1 MVWFLVII
9 QACVVI
15 GAIVLGVRTG
25 GIGLGLW
32 GVVGTAVLV
41 FVFHLPPGSPPV
53 DAFFIIIAVI
63 TASSAMQ
70 AAGGI
75 DYLVSIASKIIQR
88 NPKRLTYVAPI
99 VAFVF
104 TVLSGTSNIFFALI
118 PVIYET
124 AYRNGQRPERALAS
138 STVTSGLGI
147 TASPVS
153 AAMAAYLVLMEGT
166 GFTLPKVLIITI
178 PSALIACVATS
189 FVQQRIG
196 KDLLDDPE
204 YLKRVEAGTVEV
216 PAALEAQYAAQSGA
230 GATATATATATVG
243 GGVDAAIPAEVAAPV
258 VTGVPI
264 APVASGADAPATH
277 SRRSA
282 RGAHPVVV
290 EHVVPPGGA
299 TAAYIFITGTL
310 LVVLLGLFPG
320 LRPAFPDEA
329 GKLVPISMSIVIEM
343 VMFTVAL
350 VIILVRR
357 VKPSLVV
364 EQPLLRAGYVAAVA
378 LFGIAW
384 MADTF
389 ISANEETII
398 KPLGELI
405 KAQPLLLAVALFIVC
420 GLTTSQSATTN
431 TLIPI
436 ALAAGLA
443 PGIITAMWPSLI
455 GVWLFPA
462 NGSQIASVETDRTGS
477 TKLTQIPIWHSFTV
491 PMLISWVAVVV
502 SGLLIQLVVPA

>member
-1 MVWFLVII
+1 MEWLIVLL
-9 QACVVI
+9 QGMVVI
-15 GAIVLGVRTG
+15 GAIMLGVRTG

-32 GVVGTAVLV
+32 GVVGTVILV
-41 FVFHLPPGSPPV
+41 FAFQLPPGSVPI

-75 DYLVSIASKIIQR
+75 DYLVAIASKIIQR
-88 NPKRLTYVAPI
+88 NPRRLTFVAPV

-138 STVTSGLGI
+138 STVASGLGI
-147 TASPVS
+147 TSSPVS
-153 AAMAAYLVLMEGT
+153 AAMAAYLVLMSGT
-166 GFTLPKVLIITI
+166 GYGLPQILLITI
-178 PSALIACVATS
+178 PAALVACVATS
-189 FVQQRIG
+189 LVQQRIG
-196 KDLLDDPE
+196 KELLDDPIF
-204 YLKRVEAGTVEV
+204 LKRVEEGVVEV
-216 PAALEAQYAAQSGA
+216 PAALQAEYEARMGAGSITAPTAGATVTGAEPTGVELGEPDRSIDRPQTVGPPQGGRRAAGA
-230 GATATATATATVG
+230 GAAG
-243 GGVDAAIPAEVAAPV
+243 GAGLIE
-258 VTGVPI
+258 
-264 APVASGADAPATH
+264 
-277 SRRSA
+277 
-282 RGAHPVVV
+282 HPVP
-290 EHVVPPGGA
+290 EGGK
-299 TAAYIFITGTL
+299 TAAWIFVSGTL
-310 LVVLLGLFPG
+310 LIVLLGLFPG
-320 LRPAFPDEA
+320 LRPAFPGEDGE
-329 GKLVPISMSIVIEM
+329 LEPIPMAMVIEM
-343 VMFTVAL
+343 IMFTVAL

-357 VKPSLVV
+357 VKPSSVV
-364 EQPLLRAGYVAAVA
+364 EQPLLRAGFVAAVA

-389 ISANEETII
+389 ISANQETII
-398 KPLGELI
+398 EPLGAMIE
-405 KAQPLLLAVALFIVC
+405 ANPLLLAVALFIVC

-462 NGSQIASVETDRTGS
+462 NGPQIAAVETDRTGT
-477 TKLTQIPIWHSFTV
+477 TKLTQVPVWHSFTI
-491 PMLISWVAVVV
+491 PMLVSWVAVVL
-502 SGLLIQLVVPA
+502 SGLLFQLVIPA

>member
-1 MVWFLVII
+1 MEYALVVL
-9 QACVVI
+9 QAVVVI

-41 FVFHLPPGSPPV
+41 FGFRLPPGSPPI

-104 TVLSGTSNIFFALI
+104 TVLSGTSNIFIALI

-124 AYRNGQRPERALAS
+124 AYRNGQRPEKALAS

-153 AAMAAYLVLMEGT
+153 AAMAAYLVLIET
-166 GFTLPKVLIITI
+166 DGFGLPQILAITI
-178 PSALIACVATS
+178 PAAIVACIATS

-196 KDLLDDPE
+196 KDLVDDPVFRE
-204 YLKRVEAGTVEV
+204 RVAEGQVEV
-216 PAALEAQYAAQSGA
+216 PAVLAAEYAATTTDG
-230 GATATATATATVG
+230 
-243 GGVDAAIPAEVAAPV
+243 
-258 VTGVPI
+258 
-264 APVASGADAPATH
+264 
-277 SRRSA
+277 SA
-282 RGAHPVVV
+282 RGVAVKESRPQDGTVAGGTPPGQPAGSGSDRPVVI
-290 EHVVPPGGA
+290 EHTVPPGGR
-299 TAAYIFITGTL
+299 TAAFIFIAGTL
-310 LVVLLGLFPG
+310 LVVALGLFPG
-320 LRPAFPDEA
+320 LRPAFENDE
-329 GKLVPISMSIVIEM
+329 GELVPISMSIVIEM

-364 EQPLLRAGYVAAVA
+364 EQPLLRAGFVAAVA

-398 KPLGELI
+398 EPLGAMIE
-405 KAQPLLLAVALFIVC
+405 AQPLLLAVALFLVC

-436 ALAAGLA
+436 AIAAGLA

-462 NGSQIASVETDRTGS
+462 NGGQIASVETDRTGS
-477 TKLTQIPIWHSFTV
+477 TKLTQVVVWHSFTI
-491 PMLISWVAVVV
+491 PMLVSWVAVVL
-502 SGLLIQLVVPA
+502 SGLVIQLVIPS

>member
-1 MVWFLVII
+1 MEIALVII
-9 QACVVI
+9 EGCVVI

-32 GVVGTAVLV
+32 GVVGTAILV
-41 FVFHLPPGSPPV
+41 FVFRLPPGSPPI

-88 NPKRLTYVAPI
+88 NPRRLTYVAPL

-124 AYRNGQRPERALAS
+124 AYRNGQRPEKALAA

-153 AAMAAYLVLMEGT
+153 AAMAAYLVLMESK
-166 GFTLPKVLIITI
+166 GFGLPQVLAITI
-178 PSALIACVATS
+178 PSAIVACIVTS
-189 FVQQRIG
+189 FVQQRVG
-196 KDLLDDPE
+196 KELLDDPVF
-204 YLKRVEAGTVEV
+204 LKRVEAGTVEV
-216 PAALEAQYAAQSGA
+216 PAALERRYEQQVGLAAPAAAAVGEEGA
-230 GATATATATATVG
+230 GT
-243 GGVDAAIPAEVAAPV
+243 PAAAP
-258 VTGVPI
+258 
-264 APVASGADAPATH
+264 AAVATKPP
-277 SRRSA
+277 
-282 RGAHPVVV
+282 RGAGRLSKEEASAIEHP
-290 EHVVPPGGA
+290 VPPGGR
-299 TAAYIFITGTL
+299 TAAWIFVVGTL
-310 LVVLLGLFPG
+310 LVVLLGLFPS
-320 LRPAFPDEA
+320 LRPAFPDAE
-329 GKLVPISMSIVIEM
+329 GKPQPLAMAIVIEM

-405 KAQPLLLAVALFIVC
+405 QANPLLLAVALFIVC

-436 ALAAGLA
+436 ALTAGLA
-443 PGIITAMWPSLI
+443 PGVITAMWPSLI

-477 TKLTQIPIWHSFTV
+477 TKLTQVPIWHSFTI
-491 PMLISWVAVVV
+491 PMLVSWVAVVA
-502 SGLLIQLVVPA
+502 SGLLIQLVIH

>member
-1 MVWFLVII
+1 MEVVLVIL

-15 GAIVLGVRTG
+15 GAIVLGVRVG

-32 GVVGTAVLV
+32 GVVGTAILV
-41 FVFHLPPGSPPV
+41 FVFRLPPGSPPV

-75 DYLVSIASKIIQR
+75 DFLVSIASRIIQR
-88 NPKRLTYVAPI
+88 NPRRLTYVAPL

-124 AYRNGQRPERALAS
+124 AYRNGQRPERALAA

-153 AAMAAYLVLMEGT
+153 AAMAAYLVLMEAK
-166 GFTLPKVLIITI
+166 GFGLPQVLAITV
-178 PSALIACVATS
+178 PSAIVACIVTS

-196 KDLLDDPE
+196 RELIADPVFR
-204 YLKRVEAGTVEV
+204 KRVEAGTVEV
-216 PAALEAQYAAQSGA
+216 PAALEASFAARTSGGAEAAAGA
-230 GATATATATATVG
+230 GSDSGPRSATK
-243 GGVDAAIPAEVAAPV
+243 AARRTSAGAAPV
-258 VTGVPI
+258 
-264 APVASGADAPATH
+264 
-277 SRRSA
+277 
-282 RGAHPVVV
+282 
-290 EHVVPPGGA
+290 EHTVPPGGQ
-299 TAAYIFITGTL
+299 TAAWIFIVGTL
-310 LVVLLGLFPG
+310 LVVALGLFPA
-320 LRPAFPDEA
+320 LRPAFPDA
-329 GKLVPISMSIVIEM
+329 DGKPVPIGMSPVIEM

-350 VIILVRR
+350 AIILVRK

-364 EQPLLRAGYVAAVA
+364 EQPLLRSGYVAAVA

-389 ISANEETII
+389 ISANQKTII
-398 KPLGELI
+398 EPLGQLI
-405 KAQPLLLAVALFIVC
+405 TAQPLLLAVALFLVA

-443 PGIITAMWPSLI
+443 PGVITAMWPSLI

-462 NGSQIASVETDRTGS
+462 NGSQIAAVETDRTGS
-477 TKLTQIPIWHSFTV
+477 TRLTPVPIWHSFTI
-491 PMLISWVAVVV
+491 PMLVSWVSVVV
-502 SGLLIQLVVPA
+502 SGLLIQLVIPS

>member
-1 MVWFLVII
+1 MEIALVII
-9 QACVVI
+9 QGCVVI

-41 FVFHLPPGSPPV
+41 FVFRLPPGSPPI

-88 NPKRLTYVAPI
+88 NPRRLTYVAPL

-124 AYRNGQRPERALAS
+124 AYRNGQRPERALAA

-153 AAMAAYLVLMEGT
+153 AAMAAYLVLMESK
-166 GFTLPKVLIITI
+166 GFGLPQVLAITI
-178 PSALIACVATS
+178 PSAI
-189 FVQQRIG
+189 
-196 KDLLDDPE
+196 E
-204 YLKRVEAGTVEV
+204 
-216 PAALEAQYAAQSGA
+216 
-230 GATATATATATVG
+230 
-243 GGVDAAIPAEVAAPV
+243 
-258 VTGVPI
+258 
-264 APVASGADAPATH
+264 
-277 SRRSA
+277 
-282 RGAHPVVV
+282 HP
-290 EHVVPPGGA
+290 VPPGGA
-299 TAAYIFITGTL
+299 TAAWIFVAGTL
-310 LVVLLGLFPG
+310 LVVLLGLFPS
-320 LRPAFPDEA
+320 LRPAFPDAE
-329 GKLVPISMSIVIEM
+329 GTPQPIPMATVIEM

-405 KAQPLLLAVALFIVC
+405 TANPLLLAVALFIVA

-436 ALAAGLA
+436 ALSAGLA
-443 PGIITAMWPSLI
+443 PGVITAMWPSLI

-477 TKLTQIPIWHSFTV
+477 TKLTQVPVWHSFTI
-491 PMLISWVAVVV
+491 PMLVSWVAVVA
-502 SGLLIQLVVPA
+502 SGLVIQLVIH

>member
-1 MVWFLVII
+1 MNIFVVIVE
-9 QACVVI
+9 ACIVI
-15 GAIVLGVRTG
+15 GAIVMGVRTG

-32 GVVGTAVLV
+32 GVVGTAILI
-41 FVFHLPPGSPPV
+41 FGFHLPPGSPPI

-88 NPKRLTYVAPI
+88 NPKRLTYVAPL
-99 VAFVF
+99 VAFLF
-104 TVLSGTSNIFFALI
+104 TVLSGTSNIFIALI

-124 AYRNGQRPERALAS
+124 SYRNGQRPERALAA

-153 AAMAAYLVLMEGT
+153 AAMAAYLVLMET
-166 GFTLPKVLIITI
+166 KGFGLPQVLLITI
-178 PSALIACVATS
+178 PSAIIACLATS

-196 KDLLDDPE
+196 KELVDDPVFQ
-204 YLKRVEAGTVEV
+204 KRVAAGTVKM
-216 PAALEAQYAAQSGA
+216 PAVLEAQAAAGGA
-230 GATATATATATVG
+230 GAAAAGSATA
-243 GGVDAAIPAEVAAPV
+243 VAA
-258 VTGVPI
+258 G
-264 APVASGADAPATH
+264 APGEGARG
-277 SRRSA
+277 SRRRPA
-282 RGAHPVVV
+282 VPVI
-290 EHVVPPGGA
+290 EHTVPPGGR
-299 TAAYIFITGTL
+299 TAAMIFIVGTL
-310 LVVLLGLFPG
+310 LVVVLGLFPA
-320 LRPAFPDEA
+320 LRPSFPDEE
-329 GKLVPISMSIVIEM
+329 GKQVPLSMSIVIEI
-343 VMFTVAL
+343 VMFTAAL
-350 VIILVRR
+350 VIILVRK

-389 ISANEETII
+389 IAANEETII

-405 KAQPLLLAVALFIVC
+405 KSYPLLLAVALFLVC

-443 PGIITAMWPSLI
+443 PGVITAMWPSLI

-462 NGSQIASVETDRTGS
+462 NGGQIASVETDLTGS
-477 TKLTQIPIWHSFTV
+477 TKLTQVPIWHSFTI
-491 PMLISWVAVVV
+491 PMLVSWVAVVI

>member
-1 MVWFLVII
+1 MEIALVII
-9 QACVVI
+9 QGCVVI

-32 GVVGTAVLV
+32 GVVGTAILV
-41 FVFHLPPGSPPV
+41 FVFRLPPGSPPI

-88 NPKRLTYVAPI
+88 NPRRLTYVAPL

-124 AYRNGQRPERALAS
+124 AYRNGQRPERALAA

-153 AAMAAYLVLMEGT
+153 AAMAAYLVLMESK
-166 GFTLPKVLIITI
+166 GFGLPQVLAITI
-178 PSALIACVATS
+178 PSAIVACIVTS
-189 FVQQRIG
+189 LVQQRVG
-196 KDLLDDPE
+196 KELLQDPVF
-204 YLKRVEAGTVEV
+204 LRRVEAGTVEV
-216 PAALEAQYAAQSGA
+216 PSALEARYEQQVGRAAP
-230 GATATATATATVG
+230 ATAAAG
-243 GGVDAAIPAEVAAPV
+243 DASGSGDAGAAPV
-258 VTGVPI
+258 AVSTEP
-264 APVASGADAPATH
+264 PSTQPP
-277 SRRSA
+277 RSA
-282 RGAHPVVV
+282 GRLSKEEASAIEHP
-290 EHVVPPGGA
+290 VPPGGA
-299 TAAYIFITGTL
+299 TAAWIFVAGTL
-310 LVVLLGLFPG
+310 LVVLLGLFPS
-320 LRPAFPDEA
+320 LRPAFPDAE
-329 GKLVPISMSIVIEM
+329 GTPVPIPMATVIEM

-405 KAQPLLLAVALFIVC
+405 QAQPLLLAVALFLVA

-443 PGIITAMWPSLI
+443 PGVITAMWPSLI

-477 TKLTQIPIWHSFTV
+477 TKLTQVPVWHSFTI
-491 PMLISWVAVVV
+491 PMLVSWVSVVV
-502 SGLLIQLVVPA
+502 SGLLIQLIIH

>member
-1 MVWFLVII
+1 MEIVLVVL

-25 GIGLGLW
+25 GLGLGLW
-32 GVVGTAVLV
+32 GVVGTALLV
-41 FVFHLPPGSPPV
+41 FVFQLPPGSVPV

-75 DYLVSIASKIIQR
+75 DYLVGIASRIIQR

-153 AAMAAYLVLMEGT
+153 AAMAAYLVLMDGT
-166 GFTLPKVLIITI
+166 GYGLPQILLITI
-178 PSALIACVATS
+178 PAALVACVMTS

-196 KDLLDDPE
+196 KDLLDDPVF
-204 YLKRVEAGTVEV
+204 LKRVEDGTVEV
-216 PAALEAQYAAQSGA
+216 PAALRA
-230 GATATATATATVG
+230 GHS
-243 GGVDAAIPAEVAAPV
+243 PH
-258 VTGVPI
+258 
-264 APVASGADAPATH
+264 GADAAAGTAEAQTVAAGGESSGTLTAPKTNERRGRSGIGRNAPAPMIE
-277 SRRSA
+277 
-282 RGAHPVVV
+282 HP
-290 EHVVPPGGA
+290 VPPGGA
-299 TAAYIFITGTL
+299 TAAWIFVTGTL
-310 LVVLLGLFPG
+310 LIVLLGLFPG
-320 LRPAFPDEA
+320 LRPAFPDEEGA
-329 GKLVPISMSIVIEM
+329 LQPIPMATVIEM

-357 VKPSLVV
+357 VKPAAVV
-364 EQPLLRAGYVAAVA
+364 EQPLLKAGFVAAVA

-389 ISANEETII
+389 IAANQETII
-398 KPLGELI
+398 EPLGAMIE
-405 KAQPLLLAVALFIVC
+405 ANPLLLAVALFLVC

-431 TLIPI
+431 TMIPI

-462 NGSQIASVETDRTGS
+462 NGSQIAAVETDRTGS
-477 TKLTQIPIWHSFTV
+477 TKLTQVPVWHSFTI
-491 PMLISWVAVVV
+491 PMLVSWVAVVV
-502 SGLLIQLVVPA
+502 AGLLIQLVVPV

>member
-1 MVWFLVII
+1 MDIVLVVL

-15 GAIVLGVRTG
+15 GAIVMGVRTG

-32 GVVGTAVLV
+32 GVLGAAILV
-41 FVFHLPPGSPPV
+41 FVFHLAPGSIPV

-75 DYLVSIASKIIQR
+75 DYLVSIASRIIQA

-99 VAFVF
+99 VAFAF

-124 AYRNGQRPERALAS
+124 AYRNGQRPERALAA

-153 AAMAAYLVLMEGT
+153 AAMAAYLVLMGGT
-166 GFTLPKVLIITI
+166 GYGLPQILAITV
-178 PSALIACVATS
+178 PAALVACVVTS
-189 FVQQRIG
+189 VVQQRLG
-196 KDLLDDPE
+196 KELSDDPVF
-204 YLKRVEAGTVEV
+204 LKRVEQGTVEV
-216 PAALEAQYAAQSGA
+216 PAALAGRRVAPVGV
-230 GATATATATATVG
+230 GATAAEPLTAATGSGDGLQGTAAESA
-243 GGVDAAIPAEVAAPV
+243 DRPPAR
-258 VTGVPI
+258 I
-264 APVASGADAPATH
+264 D
-277 SRRSA
+277 
-282 RGAHPVVV
+282 HP
-290 EHVVPPGGA
+290 VPPGGA
-299 TAAYIFITGTL
+299 TAAWIFVSGTL
-310 LVVLLGLFPG
+310 LIVLLGLFPG
-320 LRPAFPDEA
+320 LRPAFPTEEGDVE
-329 GKLVPISMSIVIEM
+329 PIGMSTIIEM
-343 VMFTVAL
+343 IMFTVAL

-357 VKPSLVV
+357 VKPSAVV
-364 EQPLLRAGYVAAVA
+364 EQPLLKAGFVAAVA

-398 KPLGELI
+398 EPLGAMIE
-405 KAQPLLLAVALFIVC
+405 ANPLLLAVALFLVC

-462 NGSQIASVETDRTGS
+462 NGSQIAAVETDLTGS
-477 TKLTQIPIWHSFTV
+477 TKLTQVPVYHSFTV
-491 PMLISWVAVVV
+491 PMLVSWAAVVA
-502 SGLLIQLVVPA
+502 SGLLIQLVIPV

>member
-1 MVWFLVII
+1 MDTALVILQGCI
-9 QACVVI
+9 VI

-32 GVVGTAVLV
+32 GVVGTVILV
-41 FVFHLPPGSPPV
+41 FVFQLPPGAIPI

-124 AYRNGQRPERALAS
+124 AYRNGQRPERALAA

-166 GFTLPKVLIITI
+166 GYGLPQILLITVPAAI
-178 PSALIACVATS
+178 IACLAAS
-189 FVQQRIG
+189 LVQQRVG
-196 KDLLDDPE
+196 KDLLDDPVFM
-204 YLKRVEAGTVEV
+204 KRVADGTVEV
-216 PAALEAQYAAQSGA
+216 PAALKARYAAKVGAPATA
-230 GATATATATATVG
+230 GATATTTG
-243 GGVDAAIPAEVAAPV
+243 GSDAAADIP
-258 VTGVPI
+258 
-264 APVASGADAPATH
+264 PA
-277 SRRSA
+277 RIE
-282 RGAHPVVV
+282 HP
-290 EHVVPPGGA
+290 VPPGGA
-299 TAAYIFITGTL
+299 TAAWIFVAGTL
-310 LVVLLGLFPG
+310 VIVLLGLFPG
-320 LRPAFPDEA
+320 LRPSFPDEA
-329 GKLVPISMSIVIEM
+329 GELVPIGMSTIIEM
-343 VMFTVAL
+343 IMFTVAL
-350 VIILVRR
+350 VIILVRK

-364 EQPLLRAGYVAAVA
+364 EQPLLRAGFVAAVA

-389 ISANEETII
+389 ISANEATII
-398 KPLGELI
+398 EPLGAMIE
-405 KAQPLLLAVALFIVC
+405 ANPLLLAVALFLVC

-436 ALAAGLA
+436 ALASGLA

-462 NGSQIASVETDRTGS
+462 NGSQIAAVETDLTGS
-477 TKLTQIPIWHSFTV
+477 TKLTQVPVWHSFTI
-491 PMLISWVAVVV
+491 PMLVSWVAVVG
-502 SGLLIQLVVPA
+502 SGLLIQLLVPA

>member
-1 MVWFLVII
+1 MEIFLVVL
-9 QACVVI
+9 QAIVVL
-15 GAIVLGVRTG
+15 GAIVMGVRTG
-25 GIGLGLW
+25 GLGLGLW
-32 GVVGTAVLV
+32 GVVGTAILV
-41 FVFHLPPGSPPV
+41 FGFRLEPGSPPV

-88 NPKRLTYVAPI
+88 NPKRLTYVAPL

-118 PVIYET
+118 PVINET
-124 AYRNGQRPERALAS
+124 AYRNGQRPERSLAA

-153 AAMAAYLVLMEGT
+153 AAMAAYLVLMDGT
-166 GFTLPKVLIITI
+166 GYGLPQILAITVPAAI
-178 PSALIACVATS
+178 VACIATS

-204 YLKRVEAGTVEV
+204 FLKRVKAGTVEV
-216 PAALEAQYAAQSGA
+216 PAALQAKYQAKFGGEGTTTTT
-230 GATATATATATVG
+230 TATATAVKG
-243 GGVDAAIPAEVAAPV
+243 GKPGKSSNAVE
-258 VTGVPI
+258 
-264 APVASGADAPATH
+264 
-277 SRRSA
+277 
-282 RGAHPVVV
+282 V
-290 EHVVPPGGA
+290 EHVVPEGGK
-299 TAAYIFITGTL
+299 TAAIIFIIGTL
-310 LVVLLGLFPG
+310 LVVVLGLFPS
-320 LRPAFPDEA
+320 LRPAFPNDDGE
-329 GKLVPISMSIVIEM
+329 LVPIGMSPVIEM

-357 VKPSLVV
+357 IKPSLVV
-364 EQPLLRAGYVAAVA
+364 EQSLLRSGFVAAVA

-389 ISANEETII
+389 IDANQETII
-398 KPLGELI
+398 EPLGQLI
-405 KAQPLLLAVALFIVC
+405 EQQPLWLAVALFLVA

-436 ALAAGLA
+436 ALASGLA
-443 PGIITAMWPSLI
+443 PGVITAMWPSLI

-462 NGSQIASVETDRTGS
+462 NGSQIASVETDLTGS
-477 TKLTQIPIWHSFTV
+477 TKLTQVPIWHSFTI
-491 PMLISWVAVVV
+491 PMLVSWVAVVLA
-502 SGLLIQLVVPA
+502 GLLIQLIIPA

>member
-1 MVWFLVII
+1 MTYFII
-9 QACVVI
+9 ALQGVVVI
-15 GAIVLGVRTG
+15 GAIILGVRTG
-25 GIGLGLW
+25 GLGLGLW

-41 FVFHLPPGSPPV
+41 FGFHLPPGSPPV

-99 VAFVF
+99 VAFIF

-124 AYRNGQRPERALAS
+124 AYRNGQRPEKALAA

-147 TASPVS
+147 TSSPVS
-153 AAMAAYLVLMEGT
+153 AAMAAFIVLLAPT
-166 GFTLPKVLIITI
+166 GFGLPQILAITI
-178 PSALIACVATS
+178 PAAIIACIGTS
-189 FVQQRIG
+189 VVQQRIG
-196 KDLLDDPE
+196 KDLLKDPVF
-204 YLKRVEAGTVEV
+204 LKRVEQGSVEM
-216 PAALEAQYAAQSGA
+216 PEALEQEQAAAAA
-230 GATATATATATVG
+230 GGTTTATATKTEKTKAKA
-243 GGVDAAIPAEVAAPV
+243 V
-258 VTGVPI
+258 VI
-264 APVASGADAPATH
+264 E
-277 SRRSA
+277 
-282 RGAHPVVV
+282 HPV
-290 EHVVPPGGA
+290 PKGGA
-299 TAAYIFITGTL
+299 TAAWIFLAGTF
-310 LVVLLGLFPG
+310 LVVIFGLFSG
-320 LRPAFPDEA
+320 LRPAFPNADGE
-329 GKLVPISMSIVIEM
+329 LVPISMNIIIQM

-357 VKPSLVV
+357 VKPSSVV

-398 KPLGELI
+398 KPLGALI
-405 KAQPLLLAVALFIVC
+405 EANPLLLAVSLFLVAA
-420 GLTTSQSATTN
+420 LTTSQSATTN

-443 PGIITAMWPSLI
+443 PGVIIAMWPSLI
-455 GVWLFPA
+455 GVWTFPA
-462 NGSQIASVETDRTGS
+462 NGQQIASVETDRTGS
-477 TKLTQIPIWHSFTV
+477 TKLTTIPIWHSFTI
-491 PMLISWVAVVV
+491 PMLVSWVVVV
-502 SGLLIQLVVPA
+502 LSGLVIQLFVHV

>member
-1 MVWFLVII
+1 MEIALVII
-9 QACVVI
+9 QGCVVI

-32 GVVGTAVLV
+32 GVVGTAILV
-41 FVFHLPPGSPPV
+41 FVFHLPPGSPPI

-88 NPKRLTYVAPI
+88 NPRRLTYVAPL

-124 AYRNGQRPERALAS
+124 AYRNGQRPEKALAA

-153 AAMAAYLVLMEGT
+153 AAMAAYLVLMESK
-166 GFTLPKVLIITI
+166 GFGLPQVLAITI
-178 PSALIACVATS
+178 PSAIVACIVTS

-196 KDLLDDPE
+196 KELLDDPVF
-204 YLKRVEAGTVEV
+204 LKRVEAGTVEV
-216 PAALEAQYAAQSGA
+216 PAALERRYEQQIGRAAP
-230 GATATATATATVG
+230 ATATAGDEGAGAPG
-243 GGVDAAIPAEVAAPV
+243 AAP
-258 VTGVPI
+258 TT
-264 APVASGADAPATH
+264 VATKPP
-277 SRRSA
+277 
-282 RGAHPVVV
+282 RGAGRLSKEEASAIEHP
-290 EHVVPPGGA
+290 VPPGGA
-299 TAAYIFITGTL
+299 TAAWIFIAGTL
-310 LVVLLGLFPG
+310 LVVVLGLFPS
-320 LRPAFPDEA
+320 LRPAFPDAE
-329 GKLVPISMSIVIEM
+329 GKPQPIPMATVIEM

-405 KAQPLLLAVALFIVC
+405 QANPLLLAVALFIVC

-436 ALAAGLA
+436 ALTAGLA
-443 PGIITAMWPSLI
+443 PGVITAMWPSLI

-462 NGSQIASVETDRTGS
+462 NGPQIASVETDRTGS
-477 TKLTQIPIWHSFTV
+477 TKLTQVPIWHSFTI
-491 PMLISWVAVVV
+491 PMLVSWVAAVA
-502 SGLLIQLVVPA
+502 SGLLIQLVVH

>member
-1 MVWFLVII
+1 MEIAVVIVE
-9 QACVVI
+9 ACVVI

-32 GVVGTAVLV
+32 GVVGTLILV
-41 FVFHLPPGSPPV
+41 FVFRLPPGSPPI

-75 DYLVSIASKIIQR
+75 DYLVSIASKIIQA
-88 NPKRLTYVAPI
+88 NPRRLTYVAPL

-124 AYRNGQRPERALAS
+124 AYRNGQRPERSLAAA
-138 STVTSGLGI
+138 TVTSGLGI

-153 AAMAAYLVLMEGT
+153 AAMAAYLVLMEGK
-166 GFTLPKVLIITI
+166 GFGLPQVLLITI
-178 PSALIACVATS
+178 PSAVIACLVTS

-196 KDLLDDPE
+196 KELVADPVFR
-204 YLKRVEAGTVEV
+204 KRVEAGTVEV
-216 PAALEAQYAAQSGA
+216 PAALEVKYAEATAASTASAGGAAVEGGAPTAVKTRSGA
-230 GATATATATATVG
+230 AGRLSK
-243 GGVDAAIPAEVAAPV
+243 DESKRI
-258 VTGVPI
+258 
-264 APVASGADAPATH
+264 
-277 SRRSA
+277 
-282 RGAHPVVV
+282 
-290 EHVVPPGGA
+290 EHKVPPGGA
-299 TAAYIFITGTL
+299 TAAWIFVVGTL
-310 LVVLLGLFPG
+310 LVVVLGLFPA
-320 LRPAFPDEA
+320 LRPSFPDA
-329 GKLVPISMSIVIEM
+329 DGKLTPLSMSSVIEM

-357 VKPSLVV
+357 VKPSAVV
-364 EQPLLRAGYVAAVA
+364 EQPLLRSGYVAAVA

-389 ISANEETII
+389 ISANEDTII

-405 KAQPLLLAVALFIVC
+405 EANPLLLAVALFIVC

-443 PGIITAMWPSLI
+443 PGVITAMWPSLI

-462 NGSQIASVETDRTGS
+462 NGPQIASVETDRTGS
-477 TKLTQIPIWHSFTV
+477 TKLTPIPIWHSFTI
-491 PMLISWVAVVV
+491 PMLVSWVAVVV

>member
-1 MVWFLVII
+1 MVWLIVIL
-9 QACVVI
+9 QAVVVI

-25 GIGLGLW
+25 GLGLGLW
-32 GVVGTAVLV
+32 GVVGTVILV
-41 FVFHLPPGSPPV
+41 FVFHLPPGSPPI

-99 VAFVF
+99 VAFIF

-153 AAMAAYLVLMEGT
+153 AAMAAYLVLMEGH

-196 KDLLDDPE
+196 KELLDDPV
-204 YLKRVEAGTVEV
+204 YMARVENGTAQLPE
-216 PAALEAQYAAQSGA
+216 ALEAEYAVKTGSAA
-230 GATATATATATVG
+230 PLATATAG
-243 GGVDAAIPAEVAAPV
+243 GGADVTLPAAATGGAAAPS
-258 VTGVPI
+258 T
-264 APVASGADAPATH
+264 ASTIPKRPG
-277 SRRSA
+277 
-282 RGAHPVVV
+282 RGAHPVNV

-299 TAAYIFITGTL
+299 TAAYIFVAGTL
-310 LVVLLGLFPG
+310 IVVLLGLFPS
-320 LRPAFPDEA
+320 LRPAFPDET
-329 GKLVPISMSIVIEM
+329 GKEVPIGMSTVIEM

-350 VIILVRR
+350 VIILVRH

-477 TKLTQIPIWHSFTV
+477 TKLTQVPIWHSFTI
-491 PMLISWVAVVV
+491 PMLISWVAVVL
-502 SGLLIQLVVPA
+502 SGLLIQLFVPA

>member
-1 MVWFLVII
+1 MDYVLVTL

-15 GAIVLGVRTG
+15 GAIVMGVRTG
-25 GIGLGLW
+25 GLGLGLW
-32 GVVGTAVLV
+32 GVVGTVVLV
-41 FVFHLPPGSPPV
+41 FVFQLPPGSIPV

-75 DYLVSIASKIIQR
+75 DYLVAIASKIIQA
-88 NPKRLTYVAPI
+88 NPKRLTYVAPL

-153 AAMAAYLVLMEGT
+153 AAMAAYLVLMDGT
-166 GFTLPKVLIITI
+166 GYGLPQILLITI
-178 PSALIACVATS
+178 PAAIVACIVTS
-189 FVQQRIG
+189 IVQQRVG
-196 KDLLDDPE
+196 KDLLDDPVF
-204 YLKRVEAGTVEV
+204 LKRVEQGTVEV
-216 PAALEAQYAAQSGA
+216 PEALKARYAAKIAGGSGST
-230 GATATATATATVG
+230 TATAVKTG
-243 GGVDAAIPAEVAAPV
+243 GP
-258 VTGVPI
+258 
-264 APVASGADAPATH
+264 DAPAEASTP
-277 SRRSA
+277 SKPVRIE
-282 RGAHPVVV
+282 HP
-290 EHVVPPGGA
+290 VPPGGA
-299 TAAYIFITGTL
+299 ISAYIFVAGTL
-310 LVVLLGLFPG
+310 LIVALGLFPS
-320 LRPAFPDEA
+320 LRPAFPDEE
-329 GKLVPISMSIVIEM
+329 GNLEPIGMSTVIEM

-350 VIILVRR
+350 VIILVRK
-357 VKPSLVV
+357 VKPSAVV
-364 EQPLLRAGYVAAVA
+364 EQPLLKAGFVAAVA

-389 ISANEETII
+389 ISANEATII
-398 KPLGELI
+398 EPLGAMIE
-405 KAQPLLLAVALFIVC
+405 ANPLLLAVALFVVC

-431 TLIPI
+431 TMIPI

-462 NGSQIASVETDRTGS
+462 NGSQIAAVETDLTGS
-477 TKLTQIPIWHSFTV
+477 TKLTQVPVWHSFTI
-491 PMLISWVAVVV
+491 PMLVSWVAVVGA
-502 SGLLIQLVVPA
+502 GLLLQLVVPA

>member
-1 MVWFLVII
+1 METVLVIL
-9 QACVVI
+9 QACVVL

-25 GIGLGLW
+25 GLGLGLW
-32 GVVGTAVLV
+32 GVVGTTILV
-41 FVFHLPPGSPPV
+41 FVFRLEPGSPPV

-75 DYLVSIASKIIQR
+75 DYLVAIASKIIQR
-88 NPKRLTYVAPI
+88 NPRRLTYVAPV

-124 AYRNGQRPERALAS
+124 AYRNGQRPERALAA

-153 AAMAAYLVLMEGT
+153 AAMAAYLVLMAGT
-166 GFTLPKVLIITI
+166 GYELPQILLITI
-178 PSALIACVATS
+178 PSALVACIATS

-204 YLKRVEAGTVEV
+204 FLKRVADGRVELSPALRARYDAKMAG
-216 PAALEAQYAAQSGA
+216 GA
-230 GATATATATATVG
+230 SAGSAGDAPTRRTATK
-243 GGVDAAIPAEVAAPV
+243 AAP
-258 VTGVPI
+258 TPI
-264 APVASGADAPATH
+264 E
-277 SRRSA
+277 
-282 RGAHPVVV
+282 HP
-290 EHVVPPGGA
+290 VPPGGMTSA
-299 TAAYIFITGTL
+299 MIFISGTL

-320 LRPAFPDEA
+320 LRPAFPDAE
-329 GKLVPISMSIVIEM
+329 GELVPIGMSTVIEM

-357 VKPSLVV
+357 VKPSQVV
-364 EQPLLRAGYVAAVA
+364 EQPLLKAGYVAAVA

-389 ISANEETII
+389 IAANQETII
-398 KPLGELI
+398 EPLGELI
-405 KAQPLLLAVALFIVC
+405 VANPLLLAVALFLVA

-443 PGIITAMWPSLI
+443 PGVITAMWPSLI

-462 NGSQIASVETDRTGS
+462 NGSQIASVETDATGS
-477 TKLTQIPIWHSFTV
+477 TKLTQIPVWHSFTI
-491 PMLISWVAVVV
+491 PMLVSWVAVVA
-502 SGLLIQLVVPA
+502 SGLLIQLVLPG

>member
-1 MVWFLVII
+1 MDLWLVIL
-9 QACVVI
+9 QACVVL

-32 GVVGTAVLV
+32 GVVGTVVLV
-41 FVFHLPPGSPPV
+41 FIFQLPPGSPPI

-88 NPKRLTYVAPI
+88 NPRRLTFVAPV

-104 TVLSGTSNIFFALI
+104 TVLSGTSNIYFALV

-138 STVTSGLGI
+138 STVASGLGI
-147 TASPVS
+147 TSSPVS
-153 AAMAAYLVLMEGT
+153 AAMAAYLVLLEPT
-166 GFTLPKVLIITI
+166 GMGLPQILLITVPAAIV
-178 PSALIACVATS
+178 ACIAVS

-196 KDLLDDPE
+196 KELLDDKE
-204 YLKRVEAGTVEV
+204 YLKRVADGRVEL
-216 PAALEAQYAAQSGA
+216 PAALRSEYEARVGGTIASATT
-230 GATATATATATVG
+230 TATTAEAVGDASDGGGTGSTVG
-243 GGVDAAIPAEVAAPV
+243 TASLPKPKSSAPIEHS
-258 VTGVPI
+258 VPQ
-264 APVASGADAPATH
+264 
-277 SRRSA
+277 
-282 RGAHPVVV
+282 
-290 EHVVPPGGA
+290 GGA
-299 TAAYIFITGTL
+299 TAAWIFIVGTFV
-310 LVVLLGLFPG
+310 VVLLGLFPG
-320 LRPAFPDEA
+320 LRPAFPDDE
-329 GKLVPISMSIVIEM
+329 GELVPISMATVIEM
-343 VMFTVAL
+343 VMFSAAL
-350 VIILVRR
+350 LIILVRR
-357 VKPSLVV
+357 IKPSSVV
-364 EQPLLRAGYVAAVA
+364 EQPLLRAGFVAAVA

-398 KPLGELI
+398 EPLAQLI
-405 KAQPLLLAVALFIVC
+405 EAQPLWLAVALFIVC

-436 ALAAGLA
+436 ALASGLA

-462 NGSQIASVETDRTGS
+462 NGPQIAAVETDLTGS
-477 TKLTQIPIWHSFTV
+477 TKLTQVPVWHSFTI
-491 PMLISWVAVVV
+491 PMLVAWVAVVV
-502 SGLLIQLVVPA
+502 AGLLIQLVVPV

>member
-1 MVWFLVII
+1 MEYLLVAL
-9 QACVVI
+9 QGCVVI
-15 GAIVLGVRTG
+15 GAIVMGVRTG
-25 GIGLGLW
+25 GLGLGLW
-32 GVVGTAVLV
+32 GVVGTVILV
-41 FVFHLPPGSPPV
+41 FGFHLPPGSIPV
-53 DAFFIIIAVI
+53 DVFFIIIAVI

-75 DYLVSIASKIIQR
+75 DYLVAIASKIIQR
-88 NPKRLTYVAPI
+88 SPKRLTYVAPL

-124 AYRNGQRPERALAS
+124 SYRNGQRPERALAA

-153 AAMAAYLVLMEGT
+153 AAMAAYIVLMDGT
-166 GFTLPKVLIITI
+166 GYGLPQILLITVPAAI
-178 PSALIACVATS
+178 IACIATS
-189 FVQQRIG
+189 FVQQRLG
-196 KDLLDDPE
+196 KDLLDDPVFM
-204 YLKRVEAGTVEV
+204 KRVAEGTVEI
-216 PAALEAQYAAQSGA
+216 PAALQERYDAKIGRV
-230 GATATATATATVG
+230 ATATG
-243 GGVDAAIPAEVAAPV
+243 GEGSASA
-258 VTGVPI
+258 GS
-264 APVASGADAPATH
+264 ASGGST
-277 SRRSA
+277 SGGRSTSTPVLIE
-282 RGAHPVVV
+282 HPVP
-290 EHVVPPGGA
+290 EGGA
-299 TAAYIFITGTL
+299 TAAWIFVTGTL
-310 LVVLLGLFPG
+310 LIVLLGLFPE
-320 LRPAFPDEA
+320 LRPAFPDEE
-329 GKLVPISMSIVIEM
+329 GELVPIGMSTVIEM

-350 VIILVRR
+350 VIILVRK

-364 EQPLLRAGYVAAVA
+364 EQPLLRAGFVAAVA

-398 KPLGELI
+398 EPLGAMIE
-405 KAQPLLLAVALFIVC
+405 ANPLLLAVALFIVC

-455 GVWLFPA
+455 GVWMFPA
-462 NGSQIASVETDRTGS
+462 NGSQIAAVETDLTGS
-477 TKLTQIPIWHSFTV
+477 TKLTQVPIWHSFTI
-491 PMLISWVAVVV
+491 PMLVSWVAVVIA
-502 SGLLIQLVVPA
+502 GLLIQLVVPA

>member
-1 MVWFLVII
+1 METVSII
-9 QACVVI
+9 LQAVVVI
-15 GAIVLGVRTG
+15 GAIAMGVRTG
-25 GIGLGLW
+25 GLGLGLW
-32 GVVGTAVLV
+32 GVVGTVILV
-41 FVFHLPPGSPPV
+41 FGFRLPPGSIPV

-75 DYLVSIASKIIQR
+75 DYLVAIASKIIQR

-104 TVLSGTSNIFFALI
+104 TVLSGTSNIFLALI

-124 AYRNGQRPERALAS
+124 SYRNGQRPERALAA

-153 AAMAAYLVLMEGT
+153 AAMAAYIVLMDGT
-166 GFTLPKVLIITI
+166 GYGLPQILLITI
-178 PSALIACVATS
+178 PAAIVACIVTS

-196 KDLLDDPE
+196 KDLLDDPV
-204 YLKRVEAGTVEV
+204 YLKRVEAGTVEM
-216 PAALEAQYAAQSGA
+216 PAALAARYEARVGASAGSATTTTTASTKATGDSGSGA
-230 GATATATATATVG
+230 GRVK
-243 GGVDAAIPAEVAAPV
+243 AAG
-258 VTGVPI
+258 T
-264 APVASGADAPATH
+264 APA
-277 SRRSA
+277 RIE
-282 RGAHPVVV
+282 HP
-290 EHVVPPGGA
+290 VPPGGA
-299 TAAYIFITGTL
+299 ISAYIFVTGTL
-310 LVVLLGLFPG
+310 LIVLFGLFPD
-320 LRPAFPDEA
+320 LRPAFPDEEGEVVA
-329 GKLVPISMSIVIEM
+329 IGMTTIIEM

-350 VIILVRR
+350 AIILARR

-364 EQPLLRAGYVAAVA
+364 EQPLLKAGFVAAVA

-398 KPLGELI
+398 EPLGAMIE
-405 KAQPLLLAVALFIVC
+405 ANPLLLAVALFVVC

-443 PGIITAMWPSLI
+443 PGVITAMWPSLI

-462 NGSQIASVETDRTGS
+462 NGSQIASVETDLTGS
-477 TKLTQIPIWHSFTV
+477 TKLTQVPVWHSFTI
-491 PMLISWVAVVV
+491 PMLVSWVAVVLA
-502 SGLLIQLVVPA
+502 GLLIQLVVPA

>member
-1 MVWFLVII
+1 MDTVVII
-9 QACVVI
+9 LQACVVI

-32 GVVGTAVLV
+32 GVLGTGILV
-41 FVFHLPPGSPPV
+41 FGFRLPPGSPPI

-88 NPKRLTYVAPI
+88 NPKRLTYVAPL

-104 TVLSGTSNIFFALI
+104 TVLSGTSNIFIALI

-138 STVTSGLGI
+138 ATVTSGLGI

-153 AAMAAYLVLMEGT
+153 AAMAAYLVLIEAK
-166 GFTLPKVLIITI
+166 GFTLPQVLLITI
-178 PSALIACVATS
+178 PSAIIACIATS

-196 KDLLDDPE
+196 KELVDDPTFQ
-204 YLKRVEAGTVEV
+204 KRVEEGAVEV
-216 PAALEAQYAAQSGA
+216 PAALTAQFAAVGSAGSGP
-230 GATATATATATVG
+230 
-243 GGVDAAIPAEVAAPV
+243 AIAVTEPGRRGRKAAAPA
-258 VTGVPI
+258 PI
-264 APVASGADAPATH
+264 
-277 SRRSA
+277 
-282 RGAHPVVV
+282 
-290 EHVVPPGGA
+290 EHTVPPGGK
-299 TAAYIFITGTL
+299 TAAWIFMAGTL
-310 LVVLLGLFPG
+310 LVVILGLFPD
-320 LRPAFPDEA
+320 LRPAFPDAE
-329 GKLVPISMSIVIEM
+329 GELVPLSMSIVIEM
-343 VMFTVAL
+343 VMFTAAL

-364 EQPLLRAGYVAAVA
+364 EQPLLKAGYVAAVA

-405 KAQPLLLAVALFIVC
+405 QAQPLLLAVALFLVC

-436 ALAAGLA
+436 AIAAGLA
-443 PGIITAMWPSLI
+443 PGVITAMWPSLI

-462 NGSQIASVETDRTGS
+462 NGGQIASVETDRTGS
-477 TKLTQIPIWHSFTV
+477 TKLTQVPIWHSFTV
-491 PMLISWVAVVV
+491 PMLVSWVAVVV
-502 SGLLIQLVVPA
+502 SGLVIQLFVH

>member
-1 MVWFLVII
+1 MDIALVII

-32 GVVGTAVLV
+32 GVVGTAILV
-41 FVFHLPPGSPPV
+41 FVFRLPPGSPPI

-88 NPKRLTYVAPI
+88 NPRRLTYVAPL

-124 AYRNGQRPERALAS
+124 AYRNGQRPERALAA

-153 AAMAAYLVLMEGT
+153 AAMAAYLVLMESK
-166 GFTLPKVLIITI
+166 GFGLTQVLVITI
-178 PSALIACVATS
+178 PSAIVACIVTS
-189 FVQQRIG
+189 FVQQGVG
-196 KDLLDDPE
+196 KELLNDPA
-204 YLKRVEAGTVEV
+204 YLKRVESGAVEL
-216 PAALEAQYAAQSGA
+216 PAALETQYAEARAGGGATPTAVKTGRGA
-230 GATATATATATVG
+230 GSG
-243 GGVDAAIPAEVAAPV
+243 RPGRLSREE
-258 VTGVPI
+258 
-264 APVASGADAPATH
+264 ASQIE
-277 SRRSA
+277 
-282 RGAHPVVV
+282 HP
-290 EHVVPPGGA
+290 VPPGGA
-299 TAAYIFITGTL
+299 TAAWIFVAGTL

-320 LRPAFPDEA
+320 LRPAFPDEE
-329 GKLVPISMSIVIEM
+329 GELVPIPMATVIEM
-343 VMFTVAL
+343 VMFTAAL
-350 VIILVRR
+350 VIILVRK

-405 KAQPLLLAVALFIVC
+405 QAQPLLLAVALFLVC

-462 NGSQIASVETDRTGS
+462 NGSQIAAVETDRTGT
-477 TKLTQIPIWHSFTV
+477 TKLTQVPVWHSFTI
-491 PMLISWVAVVV
+491 PMLVSWVAVVL
-502 SGLLIQLVVPA
+502 SGLLIQLVVPR

>member
-1 MVWFLVII
+1 METVIVI
-9 QACVVI
+9 LQACVVI
-15 GAIVLGVRTG
+15 GAIVMGVRTG

-32 GVVGTAVLV
+32 GVVGTAILV
-41 FVFHLPPGSPPV
+41 FVFRLEPGSPPV

-75 DYLVSIASKIIQR
+75 DYLVAIASKIIQR
-88 NPKRLTYVAPI
+88 NPGRLTFVAPL

-124 AYRNGQRPERALAS
+124 AYRNGQRPERALAA

-153 AAMAAYLVLMEGT
+153 AAMAAYLVLMDGT
-166 GFTLPKVLIITI
+166 GYGLPQILAVTVPAAIV
-178 PSALIACVATS
+178 ACIATS

-196 KDLLDDPE
+196 KDLVDDPVFR
-204 YLKRVEAGTVEV
+204 KRVEQGAVEV
-216 PAALEAQYAAQSGA
+216 PAPLKAAYAARSA
-230 GATATATATATVG
+230 G
-243 GGVDAAIPAEVAAPV
+243 GGSAAGGRTTSAGGRAAEVQPV
-258 VTGVPI
+258 VHT
-264 APVASGADAPATH
+264 
-277 SRRSA
+277 
-282 RGAHPVVV
+282 
-290 EHVVPPGGA
+290 VPPGGA
-299 TAAYIFITGTL
+299 TAAWIFLSGTF
-310 LVVLLGLFPG
+310 LVVALGLFSG
-320 LRPAFPDEA
+320 LRPAFPNDE
-329 GKLVPISMSIVIEM
+329 GELVPIGMSVVIEM

-350 VIILVRR
+350 VIILVRK

-364 EQPLLRAGYVAAVA
+364 EQPLLRAGFVAAVA

-398 KPLGELI
+398 EPLGAMIE
-405 KAQPLLLAVALFIVC
+405 ANPLLLAVALFLVA

-443 PGIITAMWPSLI
+443 PGVITAMWPSLI

-462 NGSQIASVETDRTGS
+462 NGSQIASVETDQTGS
-477 TKLTQIPIWHSFTV
+477 TKLTQVPVWHSFTI
-491 PMLISWVAVVV
+491 PMLVSWVAVVA
-502 SGLLIQLVVPA
+502 SGLLIQLIIPA

>member
-1 MVWFLVII
+1 MDAVLII
-9 QACVVI
+9 LQAVVVI
-15 GAIVLGVRTG
+15 GAIAMGVRTG
-25 GIGLGLW
+25 GLGLGLW
-32 GVVGTAVLV
+32 GVVGTVILV
-41 FVFHLPPGSPPV
+41 FGFHLPPGSIPV

-104 TVLSGTSNIFFALI
+104 TVLSGTSNIFLALI

-124 AYRNGQRPERALAS
+124 SYRNGQRPERALAA

-153 AAMAAYLVLMEGT
+153 AAMAAYIVLMDGT
-166 GFTLPKVLIITI
+166 GYGLPQILLITI
-178 PSALIACVATS
+178 PAAIVACIVTS

-196 KDLLDDPE
+196 KDLLDDPV
-204 YLKRVEAGTVEV
+204 YLKRVEAGTVEM
-216 PAALEAQYAAQSGA
+216 PAALAARYEARVTAGSAASG
-230 GATATATATATVG
+230 TTTTT
-243 GGVDAAIPAEVAAPV
+243 AAPAGRHGSGTV
-258 VTGVPI
+258 EAAA
-264 APVASGADAPATH
+264 APPA
-277 SRRSA
+277 RIE
-282 RGAHPVVV
+282 HP
-290 EHVVPPGGA
+290 VPPGGA
-299 TAAYIFITGTL
+299 ISAWIFVSGTML
-310 LVVLLGLFPG
+310 IVLFGLFPG
-320 LRPAFPDEA
+320 LRPAFPDEEGELA
-329 GKLVPISMSIVIEM
+329 PISMTTVIEM
-343 VMFTVAL
+343 IMFTVAL
-350 VIILVRR
+350 VIILARR
-357 VKPSLVV
+357 VKPSVVV
-364 EQPLLRAGYVAAVA
+364 EQPLLKAGFVAAVA

-398 KPLGELI
+398 EPLGAMIE
-405 KAQPLLLAVALFIVC
+405 ANPLLLAVALFLVC

-462 NGSQIASVETDRTGS
+462 NGSQIASVETDLTGS
-477 TKLTQIPIWHSFTV
+477 TKLTQVPVWHSFTI
-491 PMLISWVAVVV
+491 PMLVSWVAVVLA
-502 SGLLIQLVVPA
+502 GLLIQLVVPA

>member
-1 MVWFLVII
+1 MEIALVIV

-25 GIGLGLW
+25 GLGLGLW
-32 GVVGTAVLV
+32 GVVGTAILV
-41 FVFHLPPGSPPV
+41 FVFRLPPGSPPI

-88 NPKRLTYVAPI
+88 NPKRLTYVAPL

-124 AYRNGQRPERALAS
+124 AYRNGQRPEKALAA

-153 AAMAAYLVLMEGT
+153 AAMAAYLVLMESK
-166 GFTLPKVLIITI
+166 GFGLPQVLAITI
-178 PSALIACVATS
+178 PSAIIACLVTS

-196 KDLLDDPE
+196 KELLNDPVF
-204 YLKRVEAGTVEV
+204 LKRVEAGTVEV
-216 PAALEAQYAAQSGA
+216 PAALEAKYDQK
-230 GATATATATATVG
+230 VG
-243 GGVDAAIPAEVAAPV
+243 RAAPV
-258 VTGVPI
+258 AATEGGT
-264 APVASGADAPATH
+264 ATTTVATTP
-277 SRRSA
+277 RRSGG
-282 RGAHPVVV
+282 RGEGGLSKEEASTIQHP
-290 EHVVPPGGA
+290 VPPGGA
-299 TAAYIFITGTL
+299 TAAWIFVAGTL
-310 LVVLLGLFPG
+310 LVVLLGLFPS
-320 LRPAFPDEA
+320 LRPAFPDAE
-329 GKLVPISMSIVIEM
+329 GKPEPIPMATVIEM

-405 KAQPLLLAVALFIVC
+405 QTQPLLLAVALFLVA

-443 PGIITAMWPSLI
+443 PGVITAMWPSLI

-477 TKLTQIPIWHSFTV
+477 TKLTQVPVWHSFTI
-491 PMLISWVAVVV
+491 PMLVSWVSVVV
-502 SGLLIQLVVPA
+502 SGLLIQLIVH